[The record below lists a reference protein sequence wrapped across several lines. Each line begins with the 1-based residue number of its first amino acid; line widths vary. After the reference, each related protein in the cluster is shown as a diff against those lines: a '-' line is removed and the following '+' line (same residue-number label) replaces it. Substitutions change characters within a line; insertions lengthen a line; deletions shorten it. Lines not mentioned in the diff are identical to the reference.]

1 MRVVAGLCV
10 LGLLGLSGCSSSN
23 SNSSTGPS
31 GNVVHSCGGG
41 NASGSMTATI
51 SGRSFE
57 ATCLVTLTF
66 NGKLFDLGGTDVAQ
80 SNPNGFQDVTFV
92 VSATGPGTYT
102 IDSTTIAQGA
112 SGNNAAYSIAG
123 SQLWV
128 SGAGSGGGGT
138 ITFTTLTSS
147 SAAGTFSINFVA
159 GPGGS
164 GTKTLT
170 NGKFNVTF

>member
-1 MRVVAGLCV
+1 MRIAAVVCMLALVGA
-10 LGLLGLSGCSSSN
+10 SGCSSSN
-23 SNSSTGPS
+23 SSGDTGPS
-31 GNVVHSCGGG
+31 GNLVHSCGGG
-41 NASGSMTATI
+41 NASGTMSATV
-51 SGRSFE
+51 SGKSFV
-57 ATCLVTLTF
+57 ATCFVTITF
-66 NGKLFDLGGTDVAQ
+66 NGKLFSLGGTDVSQ
-80 SNPNGFQDVTFV
+80 NNTTTFQDVTFA
-92 VSATGPGTYT
+92 VSAAGPGTFA

-112 SGNNAAYSIAG
+112 SGNNAAYSIGG

-138 ITFTTLTSS
+138 VTLTTLTSS
-147 SAAGTFSINFVA
+147 SASGTFSINFVA